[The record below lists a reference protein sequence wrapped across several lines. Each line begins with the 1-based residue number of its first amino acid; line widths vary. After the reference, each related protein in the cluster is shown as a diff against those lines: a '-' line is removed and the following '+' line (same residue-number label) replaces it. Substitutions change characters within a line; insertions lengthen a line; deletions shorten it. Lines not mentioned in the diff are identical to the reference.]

1 MSLLINESHANS
13 KSIWVPK
20 GTSYVVGSNFTTPTP
35 LSGTSAVLYTS
46 PSFTRNDSGTFVVSA
61 TWNFSGSVVNN
72 FVPTIQL
79 NGTTVVN
86 NLFVNSSPIVAPYGT
101 SCCQLHVEYVFAN
114 VPSTS
119 YVLVF
124 NATCSNTAGTPY
136 GYITYTCN
144 FYPS

>member
-1 MSLLINESHANS
+1 MSILLNESHANS

-20 GTSYVVGSNFTTPTP
+20 GISYVVGSNFTA
-35 LSGTSAVLYTS
+35 GTALGGSSPVLYTS
-46 PSFTRNDSGTFVVSA
+46 PAFTRNDNGTFVVSA

-72 FVPTIQL
+72 FVPTMTL
-79 NGTTVVN
+79 NGTTVIQNV
-86 NLFVNSSPIVAPYGT
+86 FVNSPPVVAPYGT
-101 SCCQLHVEYVFAN
+101 SSCQLHVEYVFAN

-124 NATCSNTAGTPY
+124 NATCSNTAGTPS
-136 GYITYTCN
+136 GFVSYTCN